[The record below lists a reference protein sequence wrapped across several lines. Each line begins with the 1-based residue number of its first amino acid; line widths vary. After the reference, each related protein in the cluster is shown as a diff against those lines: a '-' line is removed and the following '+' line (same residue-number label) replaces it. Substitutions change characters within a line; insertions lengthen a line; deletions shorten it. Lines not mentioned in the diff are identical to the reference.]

1 MSAILNH
8 PTSEEQP
15 VPGLQ
20 NLDGKPALS
29 DPVVQEEVAE
39 QIKSSDPQTSIHK
52 ALVAHVSDTSRRF
65 LLKLKI
71 GVHSNFWL

>member
-8 PTSEEQP
+8 PTSEERP

-29 DPVVQEEVAE
+29 DPVVQEEAAE
-39 QIKSSDPQTSIHK
+39 QIRSSEPQTSIHK
-52 ALVAHVSDTSRRF
+52 ALVAHVSGIRRRVS
-65 LLKLKI
+65 LKLF
-71 GVHSNFWL
+71 GRGAQ

>member
-8 PTSEEQP
+8 PTSEERP

-29 DPVVQEEVAE
+29 DPVVQEEAAE
-39 QIKSSDPQTSIHK
+39 QVGSGDPQTSIHK
-52 ALVAHVSDTSRRF
+52 ALVAHVRDVGRRF
-65 LLKLKI
+65 YLELVAR
-71 GVHSNFWL
+71 GAQ